1 MEFSK
6 HLIRNSSL
14 VWLTF
19 MLILIDHQSEQKIL
33 NQGQALAKQ
42 QAGEE
47 NSWINSGVLHSER

>member
-1 MEFSK
+1 
-6 HLIRNSSL
+6 
-14 VWLTF
+14 